1 MTLSALGTVASVAIF
16 IAGVVYFGRQ
26 RDGRMRVVGIVVTV
40 IVSVLVGW
48 LAWYVGVSPSTA

>member
-16 IAGVVYFGRQ
+16 IAGVVYFGRK
-26 RDGRMRVVGIVVTV
+26 RDGRTRVVGIVVTV